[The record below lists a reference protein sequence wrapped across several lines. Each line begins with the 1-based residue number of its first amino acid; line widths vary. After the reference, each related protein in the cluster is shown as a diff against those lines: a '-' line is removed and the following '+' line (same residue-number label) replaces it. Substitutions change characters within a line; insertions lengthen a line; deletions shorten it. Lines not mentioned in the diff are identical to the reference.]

1 MSGTKGRF
9 AERIR
14 TFKTALGWHWEL
26 YDQMGRDQ
34 IGRSMSSFPSE
45 RLCLENAAQHGI
57 PIPPEGLHLDE
68 AAIRADI
75 KLIEAKHAERQRLS
89 AVGFSE
95 SDASSFNQEGGECEQ
110 KAYVYIVSSP
120 PRNALIVKA
129 DTNLPDVILKRQRKS
144 TASVA
149 SARQMETIVWI
160 EEHETLD
167 DAIIRQKAIQ
177 KWPRQRKIGFIE
189 ALNPRWEGVSHLIKQ
204 P

>member
-1 MSGTKGRF
+1 MSGKKGRF
-9 AERIR
+9 AEPIR

-26 YDQMGRDQ
+26 YDQRGRQ

-45 RLCLENAAQHGI
+45 RQCLENAAQHGI
-57 PIPPEGLHLDE
+57 SIPPEGLHLDE

-75 KLIEAKHAERQRLS
+75 KLIEARHAERRRLS
-89 AVGFSE
+89 AIGFSE
-95 SDASSFNQEGGECEQ
+95 SDASSFSREDGECAQ

-129 DTNLPDVILKRQRKS
+129 DTNLPDVILERRRKS
-144 TASVA
+144 TASA
-149 SARQMETIVWI
+149 TSARQMETIVWI
-160 EEHETLD
+160 EEHKTLA
-167 DAIIRQKAIQ
+167 DAITRQKAIQ

-189 ALNPRWEGVSHLIKQ
+189 ALNPRWEGVPHLMKQ